1 MHCIT
6 FTFSQCFMHYRCVIS
21 LLEPCVL
28 VGLDQAEPM
37 MFLLLHVT
45 CSCIFHAYIPFFS
58 ILLILTLFGTLLLLS
73 LFVSLLVSLCMAP
86 KHKSALSRNPLSSE
100 ASSSSNPTP
109 SYVRFHDDKA
119 HQDFSENFSRRS
131 IHSEH
136 QVILSD
142 FSDTN
147 LPTIIH
153 SRDQESLCD
162 ILVSY
167 PSMIIQEFY
176 SNMHGFDYSIPHF
189 VTHIQGTRIVVT
201 PDLISEVLHVLRVE
215 FANYLDCPHLRTM
228 SKD

>member
-1 MHCIT
+1 
-6 FTFSQCFMHYRCVIS
+6 
-21 LLEPCVL
+21 
-28 VGLDQAEPM
+28 

-58 ILLILTLFGTLLLLS
+58 ILLILILFGTLLLLS
-73 LFVSLLVSLCMAP
+73 LSLSLSLLVSLRMAP

-109 SYVRFHDDKA
+109 SHVRFHDDKA

-153 SRDQESLCD
+153 SRD
-162 ILVSY
+162 
-167 PSMIIQEFY
+167 
-176 SNMHGFDYSIPHF
+176 
-189 VTHIQGTRIVVT
+189 
-201 PDLISEVLHVLRVE
+201 
-215 FANYLDCPHLRTM
+215 
-228 SKD
+228 